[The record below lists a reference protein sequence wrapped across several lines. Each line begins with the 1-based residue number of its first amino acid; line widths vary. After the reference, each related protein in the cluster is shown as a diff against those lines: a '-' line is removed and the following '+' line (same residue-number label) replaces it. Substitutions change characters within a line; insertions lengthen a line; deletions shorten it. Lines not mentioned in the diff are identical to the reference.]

1 MVYCEGDTY
10 FNRWRVKAPPF
21 QQLPRYAEDAG
32 DKLWCDPSKQVR
44 FLNDEDVPHEEA
56 MADEA
61 SIKQGEIV
69 PFPHEISMQL
79 AQEFIRVFGIELAII
94 FKVGSGMSLQGCIER
109 NIRAIGFC
117 ETKEHRTFVFD
128 NLVEWVKSQRL
139 VPAESAPKKPAEIIE
154 FERNMA
160 APKETPKKPVE
171 VESSPDALA
180 RVPTATTATV
190 VPGAAPIVA
199 KKVATTRGFGSV
211 VL

>member
-1 MVYCEGDTY
+1 MMYCEGDTF
-10 FNRWRVKAPPF
+10 FNRWRVKVPPF
-21 QQLPRYAEDAG
+21 QQLPRCAEDAG
-32 DKLWCDPSKQVR
+32 DKLWRDPSKQVR

-79 AQEFIRVFGIELAII
+79 AQEFIRIFGIELAII

-128 NLVEWVKSQRL
+128 NLVQWVKSQRL
-139 VPAESAPKKPAEIIE
+139 VLAESAPKKTLEIIE
-154 FERNMA
+154 FERNMT
-160 APKETPKKPVE
+160 APKETPRKPLE
-171 VESSPDALA
+171 VVPLPDSVVT
-180 RVPTATTATV
+180 VPTATTPTV

-199 KKVATTRGFGSV
+199 KKVAATRGFGNV